1 MSLAKEALEKG
12 MKEVNEGELKRSPGG
27 FCCIKLA
34 AANSDMKKRDL
45 LLQAGLGGSLHL
57 SPGKFK
63 GCNFYLRTIPMLLVR
78 WRQLCHC
85 TRPLDSS

>member
-1 MSLAKEALEKG
+1 
-12 MKEVNEGELKRSPGG
+12 
-27 FCCIKLA
+27 
-34 AANSDMKKRDL
+34 MKKRDL

-85 TRPLDSS
+85 ILGPWTPLKFPLIHLLHALI

>member
-1 MSLAKEALEKG
+1 
-12 MKEVNEGELKRSPGG
+12 
-27 FCCIKLA
+27 
-34 AANSDMKKRDL
+34 MKKRDL

-78 WRQLCHC
+78 WLNFV
-85 TRPLDSS
+85 TVLGPWTPLKFPLIHLLHALL